1 MMISWLM
8 SATLLDTTS
17 RFMNSGRA
25 SRGIYYHRVIS
36 RAYRVA
42 LDVPL
47 QVAGNSN
54 GFEDHQDSLLAHSRV
69 ATIGL
74 VEHHSQHIF
83 LVLGILIGIV
93 IDV

>member
-1 MMISWLM
+1 MDEQVEVCI
-8 SATLLDTTS
+8 
-17 RFMNSGRA
+17 A
-25 SRGIYYHRVIS
+25 SKVYPFSPRLKSYLGIYYHRVIS